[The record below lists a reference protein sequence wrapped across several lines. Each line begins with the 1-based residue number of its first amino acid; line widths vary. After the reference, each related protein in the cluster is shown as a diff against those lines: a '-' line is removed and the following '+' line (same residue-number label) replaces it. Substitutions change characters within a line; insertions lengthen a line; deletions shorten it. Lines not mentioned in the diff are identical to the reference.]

1 MEGMFNCASLLLAIC
16 VLPQASI
23 DVIPK
28 PSHVEAMEGSWAPGE
43 GLAIRFDQRVEAEA
57 RGLAEWLGARL
68 QQEVSV
74 VREEARIQLSQE
86 IYLDVLEEK
95 GMPESYSMEISADRV
110 HILGVDAAGVL
121 YGTQTL
127 KQVVAPEGPI
137 IFQNCKIED
146 EPRFR
151 WRGMHLDV
159 GRHLYAVDDVK
170 KLLSWMAF
178 HKLNTFHW
186 HLTEDQ
192 GWRIEIKK
200 YPKLTTVGAFRES
213 SPPYGERLGSDET
226 RYGGFY
232 TQDEI
237 RSIVEFAGDLHITVV
252 PEIDMPG
259 HMLAAIAAYPEL
271 GNTDIKNYAP
281 KVSSKWGVHR
291 YTLSPKEETFQWVDD
306 VLEEVCDLFPAEY
319 IHIGGDEAPKHQ
331 WKESAFAQAVMQR
344 EGLKDENALQ
354 AYFLGRVSKMLEK
367 RGRKLMGWD
376 EIREGGLAKGA
387 TVMVW
392 RGWHNAIEAAGEGH
406 DVIMA
411 PTSHTYFDYYQADPK
426 SELARGPWYEC
437 IGGHL
442 NLEKVYSLDPV
453 PKELKGTPG
462 EDHILGTQGQLW
474 TEYGKTWDKVEYL
487 GFPRIAALA
496 EVAWT
501 LPKDKDWADFQKRLK
516 PMLKRYSLG
525 GVRHFDPF
533 AAKSES
539 K

>member
-1 MEGMFNCASLLLAIC
+1 MFFCASILLAAFS
-16 VLPQASI
+16 VPQTSI

-28 PSHVEAMEGSWAPGE
+28 PSHMEVLEGSWTPDK
-43 GLAIRFDQRVEAEA
+43 GLGIRYDHRLEAEA
-57 RGLAEWLGARL
+57 RGLADWLGQRL
-68 QQEVSV
+68 DQEVQI
-74 VREEARIQLSQE
+74 VREELRIKLPQE
-86 IYLDVLEEK
+86 IYLDMLEEE
-95 GMPESYSMEISADRV
+95 GVPESYTMTIDANRV
-110 HILGVDAAGVL
+110 HILGVGAPGAF
-121 YGTQTL
+121 YATQTL
-127 KQVVAPEGPI
+127 KQVVAPDGPVV
-137 IFQNCKIED
+137 FPHCEIED

-159 GRHLYAVDDVK
+159 GRHLYPVDDVK
-170 KLLSWMAF
+170 NLLTWMAF

-200 YPKLTTVGAFRES
+200 YPKLTSVGAFRDS
-213 SPPYGERLGSDET
+213 TPPYGERLGSDGE
-226 RYGGFY
+226 RYGGYY

-237 RSIVEFAGDLHITVV
+237 RSIVAFAANLHITVV

-271 GNTDIKNYAP
+271 GNTDIKDYAP

-331 WKESAFAQAVMQR
+331 WKESAFAQSVMKR
-344 EGLKDENALQ
+344 EGLEDENALQ
-354 AYFLGRVSKMLEK
+354 SYFLARVSKMLEK
-367 RGRKLMGWD
+367 RGRKLTGWD

-392 RGWHNAIEAAGEGH
+392 RGWHNAVEAANQGH

-411 PTSHTYFDYYQADPK
+411 PTSHTYFDYYQADGK
-426 SELARGPWYEC
+426 SELAKGPWYEC

-442 NLEKVYSLDPV
+442 ILQKVYSLDPV
-453 PKELKGTPG
+453 PKELKGTPAAQ
-462 EDHILGTQGQLW
+462 HILGTQGQLW
-474 TEYGKTWDKVEYL
+474 TEYAKTWEKVEYL
-487 GFPRIAALA
+487 AFPRIAALS

-501 LPKDKDWADFQKRLK
+501 QPKDKDWPDFQKRLK
-516 PMLKRYSLG
+516 PMLKRYTKAG
-525 GVRHFDPF
+525 IRHFDPF
-533 AAKSES
+533 R
-539 K
+539 